1 MDLSDLIHATS
12 QPYSALQRKIDFHN
26 WLFFSQSLAFNMQ
39 AQTQSNWCWAAT
51 ARSVSHYYW
60 FLSRWSQCNIACAEL
75 SLTTCCDAPVP
86 DACNVSW
93 WLAKALQRTQ
103 NFVSVTGP
111 VDFAAVKT
119 EIDAG
124 RPVGAR
130 IGWSGGGGHFC
141 VIYGYTAGL
150 FGDNYFDIDD
160 PIYGKSHLTVS
171 DFSNNYQGTGTWT
184 DTDFTKSHIDFMF
197 ILPMLVDQE
206 ILRHIWEQR
215 PLLGVKAGLPVQEI
229 EDTKGRSLGLAHPV
243 FTLGLEALREGDPRA
258 AQTGVRVIEFERETP
273 RAFYDVAHDEK
284 KVRQMSASGA
294 YLQLLPRALEAVA
307 ALPAGERQF
316 ELRLLQAPALNF
328 EALWLHSGDGEHDRV
343 IPLRGFH
350 GFAAM
355 QPMSYREAFEKLRHA
370 ARLLN
375 QQENGMGA

>member
-1 MDLSDLIHATS
+1 MNLSDLIHATS

-111 VDFAAVKT
+111 VDFAAVKA

-130 IGWSGGGGHFC
+130 
-141 VIYGYTAGL
+141 
-150 FGDNYFDIDD
+150 
-160 PIYGKSHLTVS
+160 
-171 DFSNNYQGTGTWT
+171 
-184 DTDFTKSHIDFMF
+184 
-197 ILPMLVDQE
+197 
-206 ILRHIWEQR
+206 
-215 PLLGVKAGLPVQEI
+215 
-229 EDTKGRSLGLAHPV
+229 GRV
-243 FTLGLEALREGDPRA
+243 EWWW
-258 AQTGVRVIEFERETP
+258 
-273 RAFYDVAHDEK
+273 RAF
-284 KVRQMSASGA
+284 
-294 YLQLLPRALEAVA
+294 
-307 ALPAGERQF
+307 
-316 ELRLLQAPALNF
+316 LRD
-328 EALWLHSGDGEHDRV
+328 LWLHGRAV
-343 IPLRGFH
+343 W
-350 GFAAM
+350 
-355 QPMSYREAFEKLRHA
+355 
-370 ARLLN
+370 
-375 QQENGMGA
+375 

>member
-1 MDLSDLIHATS
+1 MLLLSLI

-111 VDFAAVKT
+111 VDFAAVKA

-171 DFSNNYQGTGTWT
+171 DFSNQYQGTGTWT
-184 DTDFTKSHIDFMF
+184 DTDFTKSHIDFMV

-215 PLLGVKAGLPVQEI
+215 PLLG
-229 EDTKGRSLGLAHPV
+229 
-243 FTLGLEALREGDPRA
+243 
-258 AQTGVRVIEFERETP
+258 
-273 RAFYDVAHDEK
+273 
-284 KVRQMSASGA
+284 
-294 YLQLLPRALEAVA
+294 
-307 ALPAGERQF
+307 
-316 ELRLLQAPALNF
+316 
-328 EALWLHSGDGEHDRV
+328 
-343 IPLRGFH
+343 
-350 GFAAM
+350 
-355 QPMSYREAFEKLRHA
+355 
-370 ARLLN
+370 
-375 QQENGMGA
+375 

>member
-1 MDLSDLIHATS
+1 
-12 QPYSALQRKIDFHN
+12 
-26 WLFFSQSLAFNMQ
+26 MQ

-51 ARSVSHYYW
+51 ARSASHYYW

-111 VDFAAVKT
+111 VDFAAVKA

-171 DFSNNYQGTGTWT
+171 DFSNNYQSTGTWT
-184 DTDFTKSHIDFMF
+184 DTDFTKSTSTLCLSFRCLWIRKFC
-197 ILPMLVDQE
+197 
-206 ILRHIWEQR
+206 
-215 PLLGVKAGLPVQEI
+215 GTSGSS
-229 EDTKGRSLGLAHPV
+229 GRC
-243 FTLGLEALREGDPRA
+243 
-258 AQTGVRVIEFERETP
+258 
-273 RAFYDVAHDEK
+273 
-284 KVRQMSASGA
+284 SG
-294 YLQLLPRALEAVA
+294 
-307 ALPAGERQF
+307 
-316 ELRLLQAPALNF
+316 
-328 EALWLHSGDGEHDRV
+328 
-343 IPLRGFH
+343 
-350 GFAAM
+350 
-355 QPMSYREAFEKLRHA
+355 
-370 ARLLN
+370 
-375 QQENGMGA
+375 